1 MSSVTH
7 RTETEILEGLAEVKM
22 APSDNGSLEAI
33 VIRPGSEE
41 RLSLPRCRLSPEG
54 QRREGFFRMRLM

>member
-1 MSSVTH
+1 M
-7 RTETEILEGLAEVKM
+7 EGLAEVKM